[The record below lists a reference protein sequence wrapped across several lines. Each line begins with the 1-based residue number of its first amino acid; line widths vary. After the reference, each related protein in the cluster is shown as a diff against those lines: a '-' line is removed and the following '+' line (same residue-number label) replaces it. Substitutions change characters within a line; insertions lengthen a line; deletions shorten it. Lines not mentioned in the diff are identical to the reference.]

1 MSVSS
6 RTLATLLF
14 SVGRLLRDRALEG
27 GASISY
33 LHVAT
38 LQYVAEQKR
47 PLMREVAH
55 YLRIAPPSATSL
67 VSTLVA
73 QGDLRRIANKD
84 DRRTVRLE
92 VTAKGHRTIEDCVRH
107 KHDVLQKV
115 VSQLSERDRVD
126 LAHILEK
133 VIHLSEK

>member
-6 RTLATLLF
+6 RKLATLLF
-14 SVGRLLRDRALEG
+14 SVGRMLRDRALEG
-27 GASISY
+27 GTSISY

-47 PLMREVAH
+47 PRMREVAH
-55 YLRIAPPSATSL
+55 YLRVAPPSATSL
-67 VSTLVA
+67 VNTLVS
-73 QGDLRRIANKD
+73 QGDLRRITNKE

-92 VTAKGHRTIEDCVRH
+92 VTAKGRKTIEDYMRH

-115 VSQLSERDRVD
+115 VNQLDERDRVG
-126 LAHILEK
+126 LARILEK
-133 VIHLSEK
+133 IIHLSEN